1 MYDLLYTVTTLAKG
15 STGNVGFAEYTKHAR
30 QKYSTL
36 TVEDKKRIITE
47 APKTKILKKMLR
59 EGEKI
64 FKKIENLVSH
74 LHVD

>member
-1 MYDLLYTVTTLAKG
+1 MYNLYTVTTLAKG

-30 QKYSTL
+30 QRYSTL

-47 APKTKILKKMLR
+47 APKTKILKKR

-64 FKKIENLVSH
+64 FKKIENLVCY
-74 LHVD
+74 LD